1 MKKIKLFAVMA
12 FLLISSYSFSQWTY
26 AGGPSG
32 LGTYPSISVVD
43 PNLIYLGGGAPG
55 TALAFVSTN
64 AGVIFTP
71 IGTTGLV
78 LDIFSVWGIDANTL
92 YSCDG
97 GNAGGTTG
105 GNAHLYKTT
114 NGGTLWTVVDS
125 TNGTAGFFNGIV
137 FSRTFPLVGF
147 AESDPPSGAGGVYYV
162 RKTTNGGVNWIAQAP
177 PGITNCAS
185 ASNTLFIIDQNFYGF
200 GTSGTG
206 LAANV
211 RSIITSDGGTTWYN
225 AQLTGSPTGS
235 SQAFVSSL
243 TFNSNKLIGLGGSSN
258 TSNTISRTTN
268 GGTSWTSLT
277 IPSSLTAASFFAS
290 FVPNSNTVY
299 MLISGT
305 STQAFKS
312 TNSGANW
319 TTLTWAAGITSKVTQ
334 MEAIYSS
341 GSAYVYAVCAD
352 GSVCKLVD
360 PVTDVNTNNTVIPSE
375 YKLEQNF
382 PNPFNPSTTIN
393 YSIPKESNVTLKVYN
408 ILGSEVK
415 TLVNEKQS
423 VNNYTITADFSN
435 LPSGIYYYT
444 LKAGDF
450 TMTKKLMLVK

>member
-1 MKKIKLFAVMA
+1 MDVCRRPIG
-12 FLLISSYSFSQWTY
+12 I
-26 AGGPSG
+26 GE
-32 LGTYPSISVVD
+32 TYPSISAVN
-43 PNLIYLGGGAPG
+43 PNLIYLGGGAFG
-55 TALAFVSTN
+55 NSFSICIYKCRST
-64 AGVIFTP
+64 FTP

-137 FSRTFPLVGF
+137 FSRTYPQVGF
-147 AESDPPSGAGGVYYV
+147 AESDPPAGAGTAYYV
-162 RKTTNGGVNWIAQAP
+162 RLTTNGGTNWIAQVP

-200 GTSGTG
+200 GTSSGTA
-206 LAANV
+206 LATNV
-211 RSIITSDGGTTWYN
+211 RSIITSDGGATWYN
-225 AQLTGSPTGS
+225 AQLTGSPTNTT
-235 SQAFVSSL
+235 QAFVSSL

-268 GGTSWTSLT
+268 SGTSWTALT
-277 IPSSLTAASFFAS
+277 IPSTLTAASFFAS

-334 MEAIYSS
+334 MEAIYSG
-341 GSAYVYAVCAD
+341 GSAYVYAICAD

-375 YKLEQNF
+375 YKLENKNF
-382 PNPFNPSTTIN
+382 LNPLFNPTTTIN

-415 TLVNEKQS
+415 TLVNEKQV
-423 VNNYTITADFSN
+423 VNNYSINADFSS

-444 LKAGDF
+444 LRAGDF